1 MFRPD
6 TFALTAL
13 LAALTAIGP
22 LSTDLYLPSLPDI
35 GRAFNVSSTRVQL
48 TLSAYLIGFAAG
60 QIVYGP
66 LSDRYGRRLVLLVAV
81 VIFCAASLI
90 CTVAPSIDILI
101 AARALQSFGAA
112 GAIVLARAVV
122 RDLYSGARAGK
133 ELSVMGAIM
142 ALAPI
147 VGPVVGGVLHTAFG
161 WRSAFAALLIAGITL
176 GAMAWWKLPET
187 LKARAPER
195 VTLRSMLRIYGSI
208 LRRRDFLLYAGIVAS
223 CYTGLFAWL
232 SSASF
237 ILQDIY
243 GLTPLAFAI
252 AFLPSAFGYLT
263 GTYIASR
270 IVSRL
275 GIDRTIGFGAAALLG
290 GGLTMLITLTLASSS
305 SVLSVVLPMSLYT
318 IGLGLTFPQGMAGG
332 LSPFP
337 DRAGA
342 ASSLLGFIPQ
352 FFAVVAGVTVVALL
366 DTTAWPLAI
375 AVTAMGALTLLF
387 WLLSRRIPPALHKAG
402 G

>member
-1 MFRPD
+1 MFRPG

-35 GRAFNVSSTRVQL
+35 GHAFDVTAPRVQL

-66 LSDRYGRRLVLLVAV
+66 FSDRLGRRPVLLVAV
-81 VIFCAASLI
+81 IIFCAASLI
-90 CTVAPSIDILI
+90 CTLAPSIDILI
-101 AARALQSFGAA
+101 AARFLQAFGAA
-112 GAIVLARAVV
+112 GAIVLARAMV
-122 RDLYSGARAGK
+122 RDLYSGVRAGK

-142 ALAPI
+142 AIAPI
-147 VGPVVGGVLHTAFG
+147 VGPVIGGVLHTAFG
-161 WRSAFAALLIAGITL
+161 WRSAFAALLAVGIML
-176 GAMAWWKLPET
+176 GAMAWLWLPET
-187 LKARAPER
+187 LKLRVAEPLSMRAIM
-195 VTLRSMLRIYGSI
+195 RSYHSL
-208 LRRRDFLLYAGIVAS
+208 LARRDFLLYVGIVTA

-252 AFLPSAFGYLT
+252 MFLPSALGFLT
-263 GTYIASR
+263 GTLIASR
-270 IVSRL
+270 IVSRI
-275 GIDRTIGFGAAALLG
+275 GINRTIGFGAAALLG
-290 GGLTMLITLTLASSS
+290 GGLAIVAALMLASHSTF
-305 SVLSVVLPMSLYT
+305 SVVLPISLYT
-318 IGLGLTFPQGMAGG
+318 VGLGLTFPQAMAGG

-352 FFAVVAGVTVVALL
+352 LAAAVAGISVVSLL
-366 DTTAWPLAI
+366 DQTAWPLAV
-375 AVTAMGALTLLF
+375 ALTAMGALTLLF
-387 WLLSRRIPPALHKAG
+387 WSMARRLPAHIA
-402 G
+402 